1 MFRLEYH
8 SSSSSP
14 SPITLLRALLF
25 HGKILWTN
33 FTSSLLTRSRRFRVA
48 DRTFFVPVIDVEL
61 LEELVELETAW
72 SVLFSTLGSG
82 VARMVGTEP
91 ATDDL
96 LLEKMMILISPA
108 RHHRRLGFD
117 PFAQEISDPCGLSGE
132 GLDLFVV
139 ALLDLLSLVKLLEPL
154 E

>member
-1 MFRLEYH
+1 MLRLVEYH

-33 FTSSLLTRSRRFRVA
+33 FTSNLLTRSKRFLVA

-61 LEELVELETAW
+61 VVELETVWA
-72 SVLFSTLGSG
+72 VLFSTLGSG
-82 VARMVGTEP
+82 TATGMVGAEP

-96 LLEKMMILISPA
+96 PGII
-108 RHHRRLGFD
+108 
-117 PFAQEISDPCGLSGE
+117 
-132 GLDLFVV
+132 
-139 ALLDLLSLVKLLEPL
+139 KLKN
-154 E
+154 

>member
-25 HGKILWTN
+25 HGKIRWTN
-33 FTSSLLTRSRRFRVA
+33 FTSSLLTRSRRFLVA

-61 LEELVELETAW
+61 LVELETVWA
-72 SVLFSTLGSG
+72 VLFSILGSG
-82 VARMVGTEP
+82 VAGMVGAEP

-96 LLEKMMILISPA
+96 LLETKMVILISPA
-108 RHHRRLGFD
+108 RHHHRLGFD
-117 PFAQEISDPCGLSGE
+117 PFVLAISDPCGLSGE
-132 GLDLFVV
+132 DLDLFVV
-139 ALLDLLSLVKLLEPL
+139 ALMDLLSLVKLLEPL
-154 E
+154 G